1 MDNEHTIELTVNG
14 VEVTARVPARML
26 LADFLRNSLKLTG
39 THIGC
44 EHGVCG
50 ACTVSFNGDAIRS
63 CLMFAVQA
71 NGCAVKTVEGLAKE
85 NGEKHPLQKAFR
97 HHHALQCGFC
107 TSGVLMSLSVL
118 LDKCVN
124 PDELKI
130 RDAISGHICRCTGYQ
145 AMVEAT
151 AAVSRAMLEHGGS

>member
-1 MDNEHTIELTVNG
+1 MDNEHTITLTVNG

-50 ACTVSFNGDAIRS
+50 ACTVSCNGDAIRS

-85 NGEKHPLQKAFR
+85 NGEQHPLQRTFQ
-97 HHHALQCGFC
+97 HYHALQC
-107 TSGVLMSLSVL
+107 
-118 LDKCVN
+118 
-124 PDELKI
+124 
-130 RDAISGHICRCTGYQ
+130 
-145 AMVEAT
+145 
-151 AAVSRAMLEHGGS
+151 